1 MIRLL
6 LACGVAFMSALPSL
20 AGDACRD
27 DRVSLRGDWGEAHS
41 ESRSQMMRRNGARP
55 HDARDLSQGAGCFSS
70 LMRRASEL
78 WMKNTLIPLDMLFVD
93 EAGVVT
99 HLHHNAVPGDLTQI
113 PSGGPVQFVLEIN
126 GGLARKLGISA
137 QSEMRHP
144 SICKQ
149 RCLALFALAEV
160 AKPGLGSGRSAAW

>member
-1 MIRLL
+1 ML
-6 LACGVAFMSALPSL
+6 LACGVAVFMSALPSL

-27 DRVSLRGDWGEAHS
+27 DRVSLRGDWGEAHFRV
-41 ESRSQMMRRNGARP
+41 EVADDAQERARGLMMRET
-55 HDARDLSQGAGCFSS
+55 LSQGAGMLFVFDETRPVSF
-70 LMRRASEL
+70 

-144 SICKQ
+144 SILQ
-149 RCLALFALAEV
+149 SNAVWPCL
-160 AKPGLGSGRSAAW
+160 P